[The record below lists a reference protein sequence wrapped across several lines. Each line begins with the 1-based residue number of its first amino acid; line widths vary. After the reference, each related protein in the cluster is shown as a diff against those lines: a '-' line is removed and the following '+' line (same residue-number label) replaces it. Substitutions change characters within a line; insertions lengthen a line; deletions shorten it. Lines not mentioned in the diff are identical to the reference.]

1 MGKETRRKT
10 DTEES
15 LLDSSLSNYDDNNA
29 VSKFLIKWLYV
40 TQNSFKYLLQCVVLT
55 IDIWKKLGV
64 NHKSA

>member
-29 VSKFLIKWLYV
+29 VSKFIELKFNESMWRRILV
-40 TQNSFKYLLQCVVLT
+40 C
-55 IDIWKKLGV
+55 IWY
-64 NHKSA
+64 S

>member
-29 VSKFLIKWLYV
+29 VSKLSDIILY
-40 TQNSFKYLLQCVVLT
+40 NY
-55 IDIWKKLGV
+55 IMI
-64 NHKSA
+64 